1 MAPVVII
8 LLGPPGAG
16 KGTQAKNLVDK
27 YGIAHISTGDAL
39 RAARAAGTELGKQCA
54 AIMDSGGLVSDE
66 LVLGIVRD
74 RLKQPDTAK
83 GFILDGFPRTIAQAE
98 GLDAILRQLD
108 RKVTRIVDIQ
118 VADAVVRGRLTG
130 RRSCSKCGAPYHIE
144 FSPPKVEGVCDKCGS
159 TAPLAQR
166 ADDLPEKVDARLVA
180 YHQVT
185 ELLAGYY
192 KQGGLLAGVDGIG
205 DMSDVFARVVKAI
218 EGSGD

>member
-39 RAARAAGTELGKQCA
+39 RAARAAGSDLGKQVA
-54 AIMDSGGLVSDE
+54 TIMDSGGLVSDE
-66 LVLGIVRD
+66 LVLGIVRE

-118 VADAVVRGRLTG
+118 VADEVVRGRLTG
-130 RRSCSKCGAPYHIE
+130 RRSCSKCGCLLYT
-144 FSPPKVEGVCDKCGS
+144 SPSPRDRTRS
-159 TAPLAQR
+159 RMPSSA
-166 ADDLPEKVDARLVA
+166 
-180 YHQVT
+180 
-185 ELLAGYY
+185 
-192 KQGGLLAGVDGIG
+192 
-205 DMSDVFARVVKAI
+205 
-218 EGSGD
+218 